1 MLEIDIADPCERPG
15 LFEKAA
21 MVTAGSR
28 SNVIHPFEWASGKE
42 SMIERKLS
50 AFLRGLGDAEVFT
63 QVDAAHVFVFDHLFR
78 RARHQHL
85 SVV

>member
-1 MLEIDIADPCERPG
+1 MLEIDIVDPCARPG

-28 SNVIHPFEWASGKE
+28 SNVINPFEWAKGKE

-50 AFLRGLGDAEVFT
+50 AFLRGSGDAEVFT
-63 QVDAAHVFVFDHLFR
+63 
-78 RARHQHL
+78 
-85 SVV
+85 